1 MVPQQQTQVH
11 SLPPRIWNILC
22 KPQTYVSFELTLT
35 SGGGWD
41 GVGVGLYVYFL
52 TSCAFCSCVCSKHR
66 AMIHLLIFLQTIFPN
81 PPRWLFNRTPNQN
94 LFSVS
99 FLPAEFLFVIVIF
112 LLSFPPWFHHCS
124 TFLILIHLHLPPPA
138 PLSKSPR
145 RQIAVSWGLE
155 NLQSCIGPIQ
165 RSAEF
170 PCFTKDNLF
179 DNFIQSLG
187 GTILVRWRF
196 M

>member
-1 MVPQQQTQVH
+1 
-11 SLPPRIWNILC
+11 
-22 KPQTYVSFELTLT
+22 
-35 SGGGWD
+35 
-41 GVGVGLYVYFL
+41 
-52 TSCAFCSCVCSKHR
+52 
-66 AMIHLLIFLQTIFPN
+66 MIHLLIFLQTIFPN

-99 FLPAEFLFVIVIF
+99 FLPAEFSFVIVIF
-112 LLSFPPWFHHCS
+112 LLSFPLWFHHCS

-187 GTILVRWRF
+187 GQSWWGEDLCRVYDSVEMKW
-196 M
+196 MMAKH